1 MDLKVLAAAKSYTN
15 NAIAGV
21 GAIKGAPCQIQSV
34 EDIEG
39 GHRVTFL
46 WIDNNSQ
53 SHTSTMDVM
62 DGAEGPRGPQG
73 HSFEIKGTYATASD
87 LISAHPTGEA
97 GDAYLVGSSTNYSLY
112 TWANGSW
119 VNNGQLQVIRETDRL
134 FNIPLSSWT
143 ANSGQTSEDYPY
155 IAQVSTDVYNDNSK
169 PVWQMNGAGL
179 IPTST
184 ERDDI
189 NLVLE
194 AIFNSTGIT
203 LYATDIPSG
212 ALVLEVKGE

>member
-21 GAIKGAPCQIQSV
+21 GAIKGAPCQIQSI

-62 DGAEGPRGPQG
+62 DGAEGARGPQG
-73 HSFEIKGTYATASD
+73 HPFEIKGTYATASD

-97 GDAYLVGSSTNYSLY
+97 GDAYSVVSFELCQIIN
-112 TWANGSW
+112 
-119 VNNGQLQVIRETDRL
+119 
-134 FNIPLSSWT
+134 
-143 ANSGQTSEDYPY
+143 DYGVVFKNEYY
-155 IAQVSTDVYNDNSK
+155 IA
-169 PVWQMNGAGL
+169 
-179 IPTST
+179 PT
-184 ERDDI
+184 E
-189 NLVLE
+189 E
-194 AIFNSTGIT
+194 PA
-203 LYATDIPSG
+203 
-212 ALVLEVKGE
+212 E